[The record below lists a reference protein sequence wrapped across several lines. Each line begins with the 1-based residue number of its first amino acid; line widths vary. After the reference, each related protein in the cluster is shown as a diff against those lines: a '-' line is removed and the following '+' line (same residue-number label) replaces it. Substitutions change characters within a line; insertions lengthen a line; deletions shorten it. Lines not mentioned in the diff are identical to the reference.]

1 MTLQDY
7 LKAEGYDT
15 SVRTDWDK
23 NVHVWRSWYDGKVDK
38 FHKYFIY
45 NGRRRVPQE
54 RLSMQMAKKSCE
66 DWADQLFNERVEIAV
81 NDNASQKQLD
91 ELLSRTDFRLLVNEG
106 VEQSGAVGT
115 VGFVVSVCDLQ
126 YDTVQGTIDVSR
138 AEPRLELVDYDSIYP
153 LSWTGRVVTECA
165 FSASR
170 TIRGKKY
177 VFLSMHKKNAAGNYV
192 IRNVAFSDNNG
203 SLTEINMN
211 GLSREFDTKSPSPW
225 FALLT
230 PAGASNSMRGLPWG
244 LPYFAQAIDI
254 MKALDTA
261 YDSLNT
267 EILLGRRRIFA
278 RADLL
283 QESITGEKVFDD
295 SDIAIYALPHGL
307 NQDDLLQTEAHEL
320 RCEALIKSIEFDLNL
335 FSTQVGFGKSH
346 YRFTDPTQQTA
357 TAVVSAD
364 SAMQRRR
371 VKHQTPLLKA
381 VDTLVRALA
390 YAATAFGRYSI
401 NLDGLTITMPDDVV
415 EDTEAKAQR
424 ALREVSAKIRSRAEY
439 REDIFGDSPEAA
451 KEAITAIDEME
462 PSIER
467 LIGG

>member
-15 SVRTDWDK
+15 SVRSDWDK
-23 NVHVWRSWYDGKVDK
+23 NVTVWRSWYDGKVNR
-38 FHKYFIY
+38 FHQYYIY
-45 NGRRRVPQE
+45 NGRRKVPQE
-54 RLSMQMAKKSCE
+54 RLSMQMAKKCCE
-66 DWADQLFNERVEIAV
+66 DWADQLFNERAEITV
-81 NDNASQKQLD
+81 NSAASQKQLD
-91 ELLSRTDFRLLVNEG
+91 ELLSKTGFRPLVNDA

-115 VGFVVSVCDLQ
+115 VGLVVSVCDLQ
-126 YDTVQGTIDVSR
+126 YDTMRGTIDVSS
-138 AEPRLELVDYDSIYP
+138 AEPRLEIVDYENIYP
-153 LSWTGRVVTECA
+153 LSWSGRNVTECA

-177 VFLSMHKKNAAGNYV
+177 AFLSMHQRNSAGNYV
-192 IRNVAFSDNNG
+192 IHNAVFSDNNG
-203 SLTEINMN
+203 NLTEIQMD
-211 GLSREFDTKSPSPW
+211 GISREFDTKSPAPW
-225 FALLT
+225 FALIS
-230 PAGASNSMRGLPWG
+230 PAGASNTARGLPWG
-244 LPYFAQAIDI
+244 LPYFAQAVDT
-254 MKALDTA
+254 MKSLDTA

-283 QESITGEKVFDD
+283 QENITGEKVFDD
-295 SDIAIYALPHGL
+295 SDIAIYALPKGL
-307 NQDDLLQTEAHEL
+307 SQEDLLQTEAHEL

-371 VKHQTPLLKA
+371 IKHQIPLMAA
-381 VDTLVRALA
+381 VDSLVHALS
-390 YAATAFGRYSI
+390 YAATAFGQYSI
-401 NLDGLTITMPDDVV
+401 DLDGLTITTPDDVV
-415 EDTEAKAQR
+415 EDTESKAQR
-424 ALREVSAKIRSRAEY
+424 ALREVNAKIRSRAEY